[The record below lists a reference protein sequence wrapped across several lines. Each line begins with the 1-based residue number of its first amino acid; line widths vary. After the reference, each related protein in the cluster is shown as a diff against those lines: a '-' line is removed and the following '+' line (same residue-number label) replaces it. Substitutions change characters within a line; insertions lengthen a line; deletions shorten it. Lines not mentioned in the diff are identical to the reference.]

1 MYVKS
6 NGDKDDMVLMIV
18 AMLITMLMMMMMMM
32 MMMTM
37 IMIIVV
43 LVVAVL
49 IVAVLIIIVKL
60 KIIYIIMTINN
71 MLHKL
76 ITYKRI
82 RRSINLLEGHLDS
95 QALICRSQ

>member
-18 AMLITMLMMMMMMM
+18 EMLITMLMMMMMMM

-60 KIIYIIMTINN
+60 KIIYIIMTIKN

-76 ITYKRI
+76 GI
-82 RRSINLLEGHLDS
+82 RRPINLLEGHLDS

>member
-18 AMLITMLMMMMMMM
+18 EMLITMLMMMMMM

-37 IMIIVV
+37 IMIIVT

-60 KIIYIIMTINN
+60 KIIYIIMTIKN

-76 ITYKRI
+76 GI
-82 RRSINLLEGHLDS
+82 RRSINLFEGHLDS

>member
-60 KIIYIIMTINN
+60 KIIYIIMTIKN

-76 ITYKRI
+76 GI

>member
-18 AMLITMLMMMMMMM
+18 AMLITMLMMMMM

-60 KIIYIIMTINN
+60 KIIYIIMTIKN

-76 ITYKRI
+76 GI

>member
-18 AMLITMLMMMMMMM
+18 EMLITMLMMMMMMM
-32 MMMTM
+32 MTM
-37 IMIIVV
+37 IMITVV

-60 KIIYIIMTINN
+60 KIIYIIMTIKN

-76 ITYKRI
+76 GI
-82 RRSINLLEGHLDS
+82 RRPINLLEGHLDS

>member
-32 MMMTM
+32 MMM

>member
-18 AMLITMLMMMMMMM
+18 EMLITMLMMMMMMM
-32 MMMTM
+32 MTV

-60 KIIYIIMTINN
+60 KIIYIIMTIKN

-76 ITYKRI
+76 GI
-82 RRSINLLEGHLDS
+82 RRPINLLEGHLDS

>member
-6 NGDKDDMVLMIV
+6 NGDKDDMVVMIV
-18 AMLITMLMMMMMMM
+18 EMLITMLMMMMMMMM

-60 KIIYIIMTINN
+60 KIIYIIMTIKN

-76 ITYKRI
+76 GI
-82 RRSINLLEGHLDS
+82 RRPINLLEGHLDS

>member
-1 MYVKS
+1 
-6 NGDKDDMVLMIV
+6 MIV
-18 AMLITMLMMMMMMM
+18 AMLITMLM

-49 IVAVLIIIVKL
+49 VVAVLIIIVKL
-60 KIIYIIMTINN
+60 KIIYIIMTIKN

-76 ITYKRI
+76 GI

>member
-18 AMLITMLMMMMMMM
+18 EMLITMLMMMMM
-32 MMMTM
+32 TM
-37 IMIIVV
+37 IMIIMV

-60 KIIYIIMTINN
+60 KIIYIIMTIKN

-76 ITYKRI
+76 GI
-82 RRSINLLEGHLDS
+82 RRPINLLEGHLDS

>member
-18 AMLITMLMMMMMMM
+18 EMLITMLMMMMM

-60 KIIYIIMTINN
+60 KIIYIIMTIKN

-76 ITYKRI
+76 GI